1 MDLTAG
7 PVVAGIV
14 LLAVAAVVAVPW
26 TWDRWRSPRP
36 ARSALVL
43 LATTGVLLATGAVV
57 NRQAGFFPTV
67 ASLVSGQGAAVTVG
81 QDGVLAALPVS
92 AAAPDLS
99 LVQARRL
106 PGQGAVVRVQLTGA
120 RTGLSR
126 AGAVYLPAAYFD
138 PAQAQVRF
146 PVVEVLS
153 GSPGSPA
160 QTLHLLH
167 LAETLDTSIAEHRAA
182 PMVVVVPDTN
192 GSAVRDRECV
202 DAAGGGT
209 PDETYLTADVQT
221 FVGQR
226 FRVQAPGRGW
236 ALLGTST
243 GGYCAVNLALRHPEE
258 YAGSTVE
265 VALARLHRQPSIPP
279 TLPAGWP
286 GLLTAMTSRAPAAR
300 PTPGEAARELARIAA
315 GGEATT
321 VLRAA
326 AVPVVERTSVLPR
339 TRVAPVQTRAETPL
353 PPRRAVPA
361 APRRS
366 PWPVVLLLLA
376 ILAAGVGGVLYAQ
389 SQGGTNGPLP
399 AVSPDLPP
407 ELRDPLQRLKD
418 SVDS

>member
-7 PVVAGIV
+7 PVVAAIV
-14 LLAVAAVVAVPW
+14 LLAAAAVLAVPW
-26 TWDRWRSPRP
+26 TWDRWRRPRP

-43 LATTGVLLATGAVV
+43 LATTGVLLAAGAVV

-67 ASLVSGQGAAVTVG
+67 RSLVSGQGAAVTVG
-81 QDGVLAALPVS
+81 LDGVLAALPVS
-92 AAAPDLS
+92 AAAPDLR

-106 PGQGAVVRVQLTGA
+106 PGQGAVVRVQLIGS

-167 LAETLDTSIAEHRAA
+167 LAETLDTSIAEHHAA
-182 PMVVVVPDTN
+182 PMIVVVPDTN

-202 DAAGGGT
+202 DAAGGT
-209 PDETYLTADVQT
+209 PDETYLTADVQS

-243 GGYCAVNLALRHPEE
+243 GGYCAVNLALRHPEA
-258 YAGSTVE
+258 YAAAASVSGYFHALTDVTTGDLFRGPALRE
-265 VALARLHRQPSIPP
+265 ANDPTWRVQHLPVPPVALWLSAGTAEVRELTGLRGFAGL
-279 TLPAGWP
+279 LPAAVD
-286 GLLTAMTSRAPAAR
+286 L
-300 PTPGEAARELARIAA
+300 
-315 GGEATT
+315 TT
-321 VLRAA
+321 VLVPRAGHA
-326 AVPVVERTSVLPR
+326 FPAWSAVLPQALGWASSR
-339 TRVAPVQTRAETPL
+339 
-353 PPRRAVPA
+353 
-361 APRRS
+361 
-366 PWPVVLLLLA
+366 
-376 ILAAGVGGVLYAQ
+376 
-389 SQGGTNGPLP
+389 LP
-399 AVSPDLPP
+399 APTAPQPP
-407 ELRDPLQRLKD
+407 LSGQS
-418 SVDS
+418 SVARP

>member
-14 LLAVAAVVAVPW
+14 LLAVAAVLAVPW
-26 TWDRWRSPRP
+26 TWDRWRWPRP

-43 LATTGVLLATGAVV
+43 LATAGVLLAAGAVV

-99 LVQARRL
+99 LVQDRRL
-106 PGQGAVVRVQLTGA
+106 PGHGAVVRVQLTGS

-182 PMVVVVPDTN
+182 PMIVVVPDTN

-243 GGYCAVNLALRHPEE
+243 GGYCAVNLALRHPEA
-258 YAGSTVE
+258 YA
-265 VALARLHRQPSIPP
+265 VAASLSGYFHALTDVTTGDLFRGPALRQANDP
-279 TLPAGWP
+279 TW
-286 GLLTAMTSRAPAAR
+286 
-300 PTPGEAARELARIAA
+300 
-315 GGEATT
+315 
-321 VLRAA
+321 
-326 AVPVVERTSVLPR
+326 
-339 TRVAPVQTRAETPL
+339 RVQHLPL
-353 PPRRAVPA
+353 PPVALWLSAGTGEVRELTELRRFT
-361 APRRS
+361 
-366 PWPVVLLLLA
+366 
-376 ILAAGVGGVLYAQ
+376 GVLPVTADLTTVVVPRAGHAFPAW
-389 SQGGTNGPLP
+389 SAVLP
-399 AVSPDLPP
+399 QALSWAASRLPP
-407 ELRDPLQRLKD
+407 PTAPQPLLPGQRSQARL
-418 SVDS
+418 

>member
-126 AGAVYLPAAYFD
+126 TGAVYLPAAYFD

-167 LAETLDTSIAEHRAA
+167 LAQALDTAVAEHHAA

-202 DAAGGGT
+202 NAAGGT
-209 PDETYLTADVQT
+209 PDETYLTTDVAT
-221 FVGQR
+221 FVAQR

-243 GGYCAVNLALRHPEE
+243 GGYCAVNLALRHPEA
-258 YAGSTVE
+258 Y
-265 VALARLHRQPSIPP
+265 
-279 TLPAGWP
+279 
-286 GLLTAMTSRAPAAR
+286 
-300 PTPGEAARELARIAA
+300 
-315 GGEATT
+315 
-321 VLRAA
+321 AA
-326 AVPVVERTSVLPR
+326 AASLSGYFHALTDITTGDLFHGSSLRLANDPTW
-339 TRVAPVQTRAETPL
+339 RVQHLPL
-353 PPRRAVPA
+353 PPVALWL
-361 APRRS
+361 S
-366 PWPVVLLLLA
+366 
-376 ILAAGVGGVLYAQ
+376 AGTGEVRELTELRGFTGVLPVTADLTTVVVPRAGHAFPAW
-389 SQGGTNGPLP
+389 SAVLP
-399 AVSPDLPP
+399 QALSWASSRLPP
-407 ELRDPLQRLKD
+407 PTAPQPLLPGQR
-418 SVDS
+418 SEARS